1 MGDMR
6 FIRNIAAYLLA
17 FLLIL
22 FFFIPVL
29 IVSGLCRYDKFLF
42 ALSRRVLKMVLKITG
57 VKTRVLGLAAID
69 FSLPM
74 VVICNHLS
82 NLDGPLLISAL
93 PFNPR
98 ALIKTETRKIPLIG
112 LLLKLADFVFVD
124 RENPLRRQEAL
135 IEAVEKI
142 KKKHCS
148 FLVFPEGT
156 RSKDGQTQN
165 FKKGAFMMAL
175 KAGVPILPVKI
186 SGSHQLLPPG
196 QIGIRAG
203 TIEIELF
210 PPLPLAG
217 IQESKL
223 TPWIQNLRQKIYTDK
238 KHENH

>member
-1 MGDMR
+1 MR
-6 FIRNIAAYLLA
+6 FLRNFLAYLLA

-22 FFFIPVL
+22 LLFIPVL

-42 ALSRRVLKMVLKITG
+42 ALSRFVFKLTLIITG

-74 VVICNHLS
+74 VVVCNHLS

-98 ALIKTETRKIPLIG
+98 ALIKYETRKIPLIG
-112 LLLKLADFVFVD
+112 LVLQLADFVFVD
-124 RENPLRRQEAL
+124 RKNPPRRQEAL
-135 IEAVEKI
+135 NEAVEKI
-142 KKKHCS
+142 KKKHYS

-156 RSKDGQTQN
+156 RSKSGQMQN
-165 FKKGAFMMAL
+165 FKKGGFLMAL
-175 KAGVPILPVKI
+175 KAGVPVLPVKI

-203 TIEIELF
+203 TVEIELF
-210 PPLPLAG
+210 TPLAMVG

-223 TPWIQNLRQKIYTDK
+223 TELIQNLQQKIYQDK
-238 KHENH
+238 NHENH